1 MNTSSH
7 VGEDV
12 MSSDELGVVIGGSL
26 LSIVV
31 LGFRDGMSLSSIIV
45 QGFHDGMSWVSSGAA
60 TLSSSEFWKL
70 VFPQSR

>member
-26 LSIVV
+26 LSIVA
-31 LGFRDGMSLSSIIV
+31 LGFRDGIPLSSIIV
-45 QGFHDGMSWVSSGAA
+45 QGFHDGMSWVSLGAA

-70 VFPQSR
+70 VFPQSS